1 MENSKISWTHATFN
15 GWRGCTK
22 VAESPACE
30 NCYAEGWAKR
40 TGKDIWGAR
49 KPREIGTESYWRQPY
64 KWNQE
69 ALAAGER
76 RRVFCASLGD
86 VFEGRKDLDPQRERL
101 WKLIGDTPQL
111 DWLLLTKRPQ
121 NIRRMVPAEWLSQPR
136 HNVWY
141 GTTAET
147 QKWLD
152 IRAEF
157 FVDLPAAV
165 TFVSAE
171 PLMEPLWIRRWT
183 KHYSQDVTHD
193 RLDAPD
199 GAMVGGMERV
209 GDSWRRRSNVFDWL
223 IVGGESGPGARRT
236 DLSVFRDLRDQCRAP
251 GIAFFMK
258 QKGTVLAREMHCKDR
273 AGADIDEFPEDLRI
287 QEFPTPKITAA

>member
-1 MENSKISWTHATFN
+1 MENSKISWTHHTFN

-22 VAESPACE
+22 VAESPACV

-49 KPREIGTESYWRQPY
+49 KPREIGTDSYWRNPL
-64 KWNQE
+64 KWNRE
-69 ALAAGER
+69 AEAAGER
-76 RRVFCASLGD
+76 RRVFCSSLSD
-86 VFEGRKDLDPQRERL
+86 IFEGRRDLDPHRERT
-101 WKLIGDTPQL
+101 WNLIEQTPWL

-121 NIRRMVPAEWLSQPR
+121 NIRRMVPASWLRTPR
-136 HNVWY
+136 SNVWY

-147 QKWLD
+147 QRWLD

-171 PLMEPLWIRRWT
+171 PLMEPLFIKRWT
-183 KHYSQDVTHD
+183 KQHSQDVTND
-193 RLDAPD
+193 RVDAPD
-199 GAMVGGMERV
+199 GAVVAGMERV
-209 GDSWRRRSNVFDWL
+209 GDTWRRRSNVFDWL

-236 DLSVFRDLRDQCRAP
+236 DLSVFRDLRDQCR
-251 GIAFFMK
+251 GSRIAFFMK
-258 QKGTVLAREMHCKDR
+258 QKGAVLARELGCKDR
-273 AGADIDEFPEDLRI
+273 AGADLDEFPEDLRI
-287 QEFPTPKITAA
+287 QEFPKSKIPA

>member
-1 MENSKISWTHATFN
+1 MGEGTKISWAHNTFN

-22 VAESPACE
+22 VADSPACDH
-30 NCYAEGWAKR
+30 CYAEGWAKR

-49 KPREIGTESYWRQPY
+49 KPREIGTDSYWSQPL
-64 KWNQE
+64 KWNRE
-69 ALAAGER
+69 AEAAGER
-76 RRVFCASLGD
+76 RRVFCSSLSD
-86 VFEGRKDLDPQRERL
+86 VFEGRTDLDIHRERL
-101 WKLIGDTPQL
+101 WGVIKGTPWL

-121 NIRRMVPAEWLSQPR
+121 NIRRMVPAEWLRTPAG
-136 HNVWY
+136 NVWY

-157 FVDLPAAV
+157 FVDLPATV
-165 TFVSAE
+165 KFISAE
-171 PLMEPLWIRRWT
+171 PLMESLYIRRWT
-183 KHYSQDVTHD
+183 KMHRESVTHD

-199 GAMVGGMERV
+199 GAQVMGMERV
-209 GDSWRRRSNVFDWL
+209 GDTWSRRSNVFDWL

-236 DLSVFRDLRDQCRAP
+236 DLSTFRDIRDQCRGA

-258 QKGTVLAREMHCKDR
+258 QKGSVLAREMKCSDR

-287 QEFPTPKITAA
+287 QEFPEPRAA

>member
-1 MENSKISWTHATFN
+1 
-15 GWRGCTK
+15 
-22 VAESPACE
+22 VAQSPACDH
-30 NCYAEGWAKR
+30 CYAEGWAKR

-49 KPREIGTESYWRQPY
+49 KPREIGTDSYWREPF
-64 KWNQE
+64 KWNKE
-69 ALAAGER
+69 AAAAGER
-76 RRVFCASLGD
+76 RRVFCSSLSD
-86 VFEGRKDLDPQRERL
+86 VFEGRKDLDPHRERL
-101 WKLIGDTPQL
+101 WKLMEATPSL

-121 NIRRMVPAEWLSQPR
+121 NIRRMVPAEWLTKPR
-136 HNVWY
+136 QNVWY

-165 TFVSAE
+165 TFISAE
-171 PLMEPLWIRRWT
+171 PLMGPLWIRHWT
-183 KHYSQDVTHD
+183 KGYSQDVMHD

-199 GAMVGGMERV
+199 GAVVGGMERV
-209 GDSWRRRSNVFDWL
+209 GDTWNRLSNVFSWL

-236 DLSVFRDLRDQCRAP
+236 DLSIFRDVRDQCRRA

-258 QKGTVLAREMHCKDR
+258 QKGTVLAREMGCKDR
-273 AGADIDEFPEDLRI
+273 AGADPDEFPEDLRI
-287 QEFPTPKITAA
+287 QEFPTPKIVAA